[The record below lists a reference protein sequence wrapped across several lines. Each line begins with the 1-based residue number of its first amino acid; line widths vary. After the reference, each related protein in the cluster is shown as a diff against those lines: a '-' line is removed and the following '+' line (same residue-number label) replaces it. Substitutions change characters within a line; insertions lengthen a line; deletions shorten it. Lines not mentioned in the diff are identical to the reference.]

1 MNLKLNKT
9 ADEVSTAT
17 TAHGRQIKKIFA
29 SYLERI
35 LLGFLFLMV
44 LSAPHSIAATQIA
57 WSGAL
62 LAWGLS
68 FLLRPRPR
76 LHRTPIDFP
85 MLLFFIL
92 TIVSA
97 LFSYD
102 PDVSIPLLRGAFLF
116 TIVYLFAQNIHSRR
130 LLRLLVLCLIASCM
144 LNVIYTLGERI
155 VGRGVKVEGLNTA
168 SPLFVAGIRD
178 GDILLEVDGRSLRQ
192 LNELSDALASA
203 GRPNDEPA
211 HVQVYSYEWGR
222 IIDVPRGHLLD
233 GASASEKLGV
243 GSWSRGRDWRASGFY
258 GHYTTYSEVLQLI
271 ASLSVGLFIAIPR
284 KRSLQA
290 ALLVIVIL
298 GQSVAL
304 LLTVTRASWLAF
316 LISIFVIILVGA
328 SRRMVLVVAACALV
342 IIPAALFVLQQK
354 RNVGFFDSK
363 DGSTTY
369 RETVWREGFA
379 LLTSKPRHLLVGV
392 GMNSII
398 RHRREWG
405 LFDHGRLPMGH
416 MHSTPLQLALERG
429 VPALLVWLVLLFVY
443 GRMLFWMAR
452 SPKTEGWIER
462 GTALGALGGL
472 IGFLSSGIVHYNWG
486 DSEVVMIFY
495 IIMGINLAI
504 KQKTGEKQ
512 ESEVRIQKSE

>member
-1 MNLKLNKT
+1 
-9 ADEVSTAT
+9 
-17 TAHGRQIKKIFA
+17 
-29 SYLERI
+29 
-35 LLGFLFLMV
+35 
-44 LSAPHSIAATQIA
+44 
-57 WSGAL
+57 
-62 LAWGLS
+62 
-68 FLLRPRPR
+68 
-76 LHRTPIDFP
+76 

-130 LLRLLVLCLIASCM
+130 VLRLLVLCLIASCM
-144 LNVIYTLGERI
+144 LNVIYTLGERVI
-155 VGRGVKVEGLNTA
+155 GRGVKVEGLKTA

-178 GDILLEVDGRSLRQ
+178 GDILLEVDGRAVSN
-192 LNELSDALASA
+192 LNELHDALAKA
-203 GRPNDEPA
+203 GASNDEPA

-222 IIDVPRGHLLD
+222 IIDVPRGRLQD
-233 GASASEKLGV
+233 GASAAERLGV
-243 GSWSRGRDWRASGFY
+243 GRWSRGRDWRAAGFY

-271 ASLSVGLFIAIPR
+271 ASLAVGLLIAIPR
-284 KRSLQA
+284 KRSWQA
-290 ALLVIVIL
+290 VLLVIVIL

-316 LISIFVIILVGA
+316 LLSVFVIILVGA
-328 SRRMVLVVAACALV
+328 SRRMALVMAVCALI

-354 RNVGFFDSK
+354 RNVGFFDAK
-363 DGSTTY
+363 DGSTAY

-405 LFDHGRLPMGH
+405 LFDQGRLPIGH

-429 VPALLVWLVLLFVY
+429 VPALMVWLVLMFVY
-443 GRMLFWMAR
+443 GRMLFRTAR
-452 SPKTEGWIER
+452 SPQVDGWIER

-472 IGFLSSGIVHYNWG
+472 IGFLASGIVHYNWG

-495 IIMGINLAI
+495 IIMGITMVV
-504 KQKTGEKQ
+504 KQNSG
-512 ESEVRIQKSE
+512 VRIQNPE